1 MTNEQIN
8 SIILAYDLGQDYFV
22 WQMSEA
28 DKTMHEDQRLEAF
41 LSEQTFDEDA
51 ERVFALM
58 EHTGDNWD
66 EAESD
71 FDSDTYKILTDDE
84 ADTLLDKRLE
94 QYIDDCVLCNIDDVY
109 HQYFNRD
116 EWKSDNNGDR
126 GTWLNYSDGSEHEET
141 INETTYYIYK
151 Q

>member
-1 MTNEQIN
+1 MTTEQNN
-8 SIILAYDLGQDYFV
+8 SIILAHDLGQDYFV

-41 LSEQTFDEDA
+41 LEEQTFDEDT
-51 ERVFALM
+51 EKVFAIM

-71 FDSDTYKILTDDE
+71 FGSDTYKVLTDDE
-84 ADTLLDKRLE
+84 ADELLDERLE
-94 QYIDDCVLCNIDDVY
+94 EYIDDCVLCNIYEEY
-109 HQYFNRD
+109 HRYFNRD
-116 EWKSDNNGDR
+116 EWKSDNTDDR
-126 GTWLNYSDGSEHEET
+126 GHWLNYSDGSEEEET
-141 INETTYYIYK
+141 INGTTYYIYK